1 MKGIRMSLVR
11 KEKGSAVTVGKGAA
25 TIALLSSLSLLV
37 GCATAP
43 STSSGANSD
52 ASSALDCSAETV
64 SIQTWNVGASGAEDP
79 MNAVAEDYMAATGN
93 VVEVNSV
100 NVEVFRSQ
108 LPTYVSSDNPPDG
121 LKWLAGSTSR
131 GYAEEGLLLDVSDVW
146 SEHMADFP
154 AGLKTLSTDSTGK
167 QYFIPTNYY
176 WWGVFYRP
184 SLFEE
189 NGYSVPTTWD
199 EFVGLAEQMDS
210 DGLTPFAIGTSGAE
224 WVATAWFDYLNLR
237 INGAQF
243 HRELLEGKHSFTGPE
258 VREVFK
264 KFAEIQPYFDPNSAG
279 QEWQAGLQPL
289 YNKQAG
295 MTLMGGFLPIPE
307 EMANDI
313 DFFAFPTIDPSIPR
327 VEEAPT
333 DGFFASAKTD
343 SPECTKEFFSYLASA
358 EAQLKFIEN
367 RGAQIAANPS
377 VPDDYYSELTRK
389 GREHLAGAADI
400 TQFYDRDSSQ
410 EFATPANAA
419 NARFIAQGEA
429 ALEEILSEW
438 NCRNRHAWAPT
449 RV

>member
-1 MKGIRMSLVR
+1 VSKVR
-11 KEKGSAVTVGKGAA
+11 YKEKGSEISVRNVAAPLAVLSS
-25 TIALLSSLSLLV
+25 IALLA

-43 STSSGANSD
+43 ATVATSPATV
-52 ASSALDCSAETV
+52 AADCATTTV
-64 SIQTWNVGASGAEDP
+64 SIQTWNVGESGTEDP
-79 MNAVAEDYMAATGN
+79 MISVAEEYMASTGN
-93 VVEVNSV
+93 DVEVNSV

-108 LPTYVSSDNPPDG
+108 LPTYISSNTPPDG

-131 GYAEEGLLLDVSDVW
+131 GFAEEGSLLDVSDVW
-146 SEHMADFP
+146 ANNMSDYP
-154 AGLKTLSTDSTGK
+154 AGLKALSTDSTGK

-189 NGYSVPTTWD
+189 KGYSVPETWE
-199 EFVGLAEQMDS
+199 EFTSLAKKMES
-210 DGLTPFAIGTSGAE
+210 DKLTPIAIGTSGAE

-243 HRELLEGKHSFTGPE
+243 HRELLQGKHSFTGPE
-258 VREVFK
+258 VRAVFD

-289 YNKQAG
+289 YNKAAG

-307 EMANDI
+307 EMADDI

-333 DGFFASAKTD
+333 DGFFASANTD
-343 SPECTKEFFSYLASA
+343 APECTKEFFAYLSTAD
-358 EAQLKFIEN
+358 AQLKFIEG
-367 RGAQIAANPS
+367 RGSQIAANPS
-377 VPDDYYSELTRK
+377 VPDDYYSDLTRK
-389 GREHLAGAADI
+389 GRDHLAGAADI

-419 NARFIAQGEA
+419 NAKFIAKGKGS
-429 ALEEILSEW
+429 LEEILAEW
-438 NCRNRHAWAPT
+438 QAAAE
-449 RV
+449 RVIAEQTK